1 MTLSMTLSSQV
12 LLLGDFSTALV
23 FLAPPLGPWARE
35 SQLQVPVP
43 HPEAPQLWPALTDC
57 AMETDELSVL
67 QEPQISRAEKRR
79 RWGGGDERS
88 PGPTPTGSSAGT
100 WTQIAHMQSCS
111 PLLHDGRLGR
121 MCGRGPIFPP
131 PFRVVCWFLWC
142 TCERPGQPRRRK
154 EEQILRWPKRTEK
167 MKGR

>member
-79 RWGGGDERS
+79 RWGGGTSGVQGPLPLEALQVRGRRS
-88 PGPTPTGSSAGT
+88 HTCNH
-100 WTQIAHMQSCS
+100 AHPSYTMAAWGGCAEEV
-111 PLLHDGRLGR
+111 PYFLLLSVSFVGF
-121 MCGRGPIFPP
+121 CGARARGPDSRGGGKRSRFSGG
-131 PFRVVCWFLWC
+131 LK
-142 TCERPGQPRRRK
+142 GQRR
-154 EEQILRWPKRTEK
+154 
-167 MKGR
+167 